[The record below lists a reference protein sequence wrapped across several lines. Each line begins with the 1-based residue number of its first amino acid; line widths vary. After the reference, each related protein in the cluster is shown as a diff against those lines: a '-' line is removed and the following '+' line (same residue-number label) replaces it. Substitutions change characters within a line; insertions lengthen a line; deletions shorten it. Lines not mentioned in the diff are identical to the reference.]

1 MSKLKNAILA
11 GTISLLC
18 LNCFANLSKEDEKAV
33 QALQAAA
40 DELASDVAK
49 VNKRHTKEYFKKRIG
64 EIFVYCSS
72 AKYTDKM
79 ACIKPQVNALT
90 KE

>member
-1 MSKLKNAILA
+1 MKLNHAILVFIIA
-11 GTISLLC
+11 MFSLKS
-18 LNCFANLSKEDEKAV
+18 FANLSKDDEKAV

-40 DELASDVAK
+40 DELAADVAK

-64 EIFVYCSS
+64 EIFVFCSNS
-72 AKYTDKM
+72 KIADKM
-79 ACIKPQVNALT
+79 SCIRPRVEALT